1 MDKHVNDMMAML
13 SAAATKVSIDRSCIS
28 QARAI
33 AYIGGR
39 TIYAASQQAKFK
51 AATPY
56 FALTPRPRPRPLQPS
71 PESASEVV

>member
-1 MDKHVNDMMAML
+1 MDKHVSDMMATL
-13 SAAATKVSIDRSCIS
+13 SAAATKVSIDRSFVS
-28 QARAI
+28 QGRAI

-56 FALTPRPRPRPLQPS
+56 FALTS
-71 PESASEVV
+71 PPKPKAKAAAAKP